1 MVAAC
6 TLTAYGW
13 SLTAYSCL
21 SPESQSGSETAILG
35 EVMKSFLHRFRA
47 EGMSLERIA
56 TFSDGVFAI
65 IVTILVLE
73 LRVPHLDDPHNT
85 RELAKALAGLMPK
98 FLSWV
103 ASFLY
108 VCVFWIH
115 HHYIFRIA
123 RAADRGLVWLNNL
136 FLLCHSFIP
145 FPTALIGDYPK
156 NPLAVS
162 FFGVVLLVNALAI
175 IAVHAYV
182 VRNLLADGEDR
193 SAEWKHS
200 RRSFQGP
207 VLFGFG
213 AVLAWVA
220 PTVSLVL
227 YLVIP
232 ILFILPRDPV
242 TPGKGG

>member
-1 MVAAC
+1 
-6 TLTAYGW
+6 
-13 SLTAYSCL
+13 
-21 SPESQSGSETAILG
+21 
-35 EVMKSFLHRFRA
+35 MKSYLHRFRV

-56 TFSDGVFAI
+56 MFSDGVFAI

-73 LRVPHLDDPHNT
+73 LRVPHLDDPHNA
-85 RELAKALAGLMPK
+85 RELAKALAGLLPK

-145 FPTALIGDYPK
+145 FPTALLGDYPK

-175 IAVHAYV
+175 IALHAYV
-182 VRNLLADGEDR
+182 VRNLLAEGEDR
-193 SAEWKHS
+193 AAEWAHS
-200 RRSFQGP
+200 RRSCRGP
-207 VLFGFG
+207 VLFAFG
-213 AVLAWVA
+213 AAMAWVA
-220 PTVSLVL
+220 PMVSLVT
-227 YLVIP
+227 YLLIP
-232 ILFILPRDPV
+232 LLFILPRDA
-242 TPGKGG
+242 TTTADRR

>member
-1 MVAAC
+1 M
-6 TLTAYGW
+6 
-13 SLTAYSCL
+13 
-21 SPESQSGSETAILG
+21 SPIKPTVLRDGCRG
-35 EVMKSFLHRFRA
+35 YLHRFRL

-73 LRVPHLDDPHNT
+73 LRVPHLHDPHNA
-85 RELAKALAGLMPK
+85 RELAEALAGLLPK

-115 HHYIFRIA
+115 HHYILKIA

-145 FPTALIGDYPK
+145 FPTALLGDYST

-162 FFGVVLLVNALAI
+162 FFGVVLLVNALVI
-175 IAVHAYV
+175 IALHAYV
-182 VRNLLADGEDR
+182 VRNLLAEGEDR
-193 SAEWKHS
+193 TAEWAHS
-200 RRSFQGP
+200 RHSCRAP
-207 VLFGFG
+207 VLFAFG
-213 AVLAWVA
+213 AAMAWVV
-220 PTVSLVL
+220 PMVSLVL

-232 ILFILPRDPV
+232 LLFILPRDPA
-242 TPGKGG
+242 TPTNRR

>member
-1 MVAAC
+1 
-6 TLTAYGW
+6 
-13 SLTAYSCL
+13 
-21 SPESQSGSETAILG
+21 
-35 EVMKSFLHRFRA
+35 MKGYPHRFRL

-65 IVTILVLE
+65 IVTLLVLE
-73 LRVPHLDDPHNT
+73 LRVPHLHDPRNA
-85 RELAKALAGLMPK
+85 RELAEALAGLLPK

-145 FPTALIGDYPK
+145 FPTALLGDYST

-175 IAVHAYV
+175 IALHAYV
-182 VRNLLADGEDR
+182 VRNLLAEGEDR
-193 SAEWKHS
+193 AAEWAHS
-200 RRSFQGP
+200 RRSCQAP
-207 VLFGFG
+207 VLFAFG
-213 AVLAWVA
+213 AAMAWIL
-220 PTVSLVL
+220 PIVSLVS
-227 YLVIP
+227 YLLIP
-232 ILFILPRDPV
+232 LLFILPRDRTTQDDRQRV
-242 TPGKGG
+242 KS